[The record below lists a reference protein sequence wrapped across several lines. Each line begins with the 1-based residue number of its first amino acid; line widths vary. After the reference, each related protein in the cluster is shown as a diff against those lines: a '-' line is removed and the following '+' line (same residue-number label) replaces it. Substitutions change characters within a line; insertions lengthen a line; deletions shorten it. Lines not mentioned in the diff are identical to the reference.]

1 MQRDSSSV
9 DSAAP
14 MAIKNERRGN
24 LAEAMIKPNAVRLR
38 TCDKINCFGKDRENA
53 TAMKWQSKKKIAPQ
67 LTVIRFWTSAAC
79 ELGSR
84 HP

>member
-1 MQRDSSSV
+1 VQRESSSV

-53 TAMKWQSKKKIAPQ
+53 TAIAFE
-67 LTVIRFWTSAAC
+67 VAI
-79 ELGSR
+79 
-84 HP
+84 